1 MFRISHALS
10 VMFPR
15 HWFPQGLGHLTDL
28 GQMQAVVR
36 AARLHPAELRYL
48 PDSVLDRI
56 TYAERVWGRLLGVF
70 SWRSVTRLVPGKYRA
85 RRSPIIGSSF

>member
-1 MFRISHALS
+1 MLGISHALS
-10 VMFPR
+10 VMFPH
-15 HWFPQGLGHLTDL
+15 HWFPQGLRHLTDL

-56 TYAERVWGRLLGVF
+56 TCAERVCDALVGRHTQALAL
-70 SWRSVTRLVPGKYRA
+70 
-85 RRSPIIGSSF
+85 